1 MTRIASVFYF
11 HLALHSA
18 FIQLPAFGVCRQSND
33 WVMVILDFCLRL
45 LSSSFVSSFVFY
57 LLLFYTA
64 AQRYP

>member
-1 MTRIASVFYF
+1 VTRIASVFYF

-18 FIQLPAFGVCRQSND
+18 FIQLPAFGVYRQSND
-33 WVMVILDFCLRL
+33 WVMVILDFCLCL
-45 LSSSFVSSFVFY
+45 LSLSFVFY